1 MCVLKLN
8 LVSPKRA
15 PLHISL
21 LSVLIFTED
30 IHEFRHCAEFSR
42 VLLHAVVHIKS
53 EEQTKILYFVFFK
66 RALNHTFLTAFS
78 YIIAQHTFIFTNSPF

>member
-1 MCVLKLN
+1 MFHMQGPSLVLSWIHEMCVLKLN

-30 IHEFRHCAEFSR
+30 IHKFRHCAEFSR
-42 VLLHAVVHIKS
+42 VLLHALVHIKS
-53 EEQTKILYFVFFK
+53 EEQTKTLYFVFFN
-66 RALNHTFLTAFS
+66 LLVSEF
-78 YIIAQHTFIFTNSPF
+78 YI